1 MTKTK
6 TTKRALIASVLSLLV
21 CVSMLIGSTFAWFTD
36 TASTGVNT
44 IQAGKLDIAF
54 MMKEGNN
61 WVTAEGKTLNFTNAA
76 GEADIL
82 WEPGATFALPT
93 VKLVN
98 NGNLALKFNM
108 VVNGV
113 YGNLELADVLDVMIS
128 VNGAEAV
135 NAGTLS
141 QFMAD
146 PDGAAHGVILPAG
159 SEDTILPADTTIGAS
174 DEYTI
179 ALHMQETAGNKY
191 QGMSLSGMTFTA
203 MASQYTYE
211 SDSVDN
217 KYDANAA
224 TPAAPATI
232 NAELQ
237 ATVTAGAATEIKSSN
252 SDSLVT
258 ATIPANAISNSSE
271 VTAVALQVNT
281 TAATA
286 ESATYNIEFVTVESG
301 TSTDTEVTFNSAV
314 TVQLNIGKNLT
325 NVAVTHNGTE
335 NFTKGSSAANLT
347 DGQFYYD
354 EATGILY
361 VCSDAFSPYTI
372 TFAKASALQK
382 NNIENLVTAGYVKVA
397 TDDELKAAMTDGS
410 KIVLSDDIDLGNIT
424 ASGLT
429 VAKGSTVVID
439 LNGYSITAVDA
450 VTSGNNEVI
459 MNNGT
464 LTIKDSAATGK
475 ITVSA
480 TTDRSWNALSA
491 VISNL
496 GTVNVE
502 GGMLQHLGGTAMAYG
517 IDMRSVTLNNI
528 VTNITGGKVVSD
540 YIGIRLFSHEKN
552 TNDLTVSG
560 GVVSG
565 ERLSVWI
572 QSGNANSQ
580 ASVTVSGNG
589 LLDGNFL
596 QGHTGTNI
604 KVNIP
609 AANLNGEIE

>member
-1 MTKTK
+1 MRKQNS
-6 TTKRALIASVLSLLV
+6 TKRAWLASVLSLLL
-21 CVSMLIGSTFAWFTD
+21 CVSMLIGTTFAWFTD

-44 IQAGKLDIAF
+44 IQAGMLDIAF
-54 MMKEGNN
+54 MMKEGDD
-61 WVTAEGKTLNFTNAA
+61 WVTAEGETLKFANVD
-76 GEADIL
+76 GETDIL
-82 WEPGATFALPT
+82 WEPGATFKLPT

-113 YGNLELADVLDVMIS
+113 YGDLELADVLDVMIS

-146 PDGAAHGVILPAG
+146 PDGAAHGVILPTG
-159 SEDTILPADTTIGAS
+159 SEETDLAEDTTIGESA
-174 DEYTI
+174 EYTI

-191 QGMSLSGMTFTA
+191 QGMSLGGMTFTA
-203 MASQYTYE
+203 FASQYTYE
-211 SDSVDN
+211 NDMTNDQ
-217 KYDANAA
+217 YDKDALGVQ
-224 TPAAPATI
+224 
-232 NAELQ
+232 EQKVL
-237 ATVTAGAATEIKSSN
+237 
-252 SDSLVT
+252 DLVADGYT
-258 ATIPANAISNSSE
+258 K
-271 VTAVALQVNT
+271 VT
-281 TAATA
+281 TA
-286 ESATYNIEFVTVESG
+286 
-301 TSTDTEVTFNSAV
+301 
-314 TVQLNIGKNLT
+314 
-325 NVAVTHNGTE
+325 
-335 NFTKGSSAANLT
+335 
-347 DGQFYYD
+347 
-354 EATGILY
+354 
-361 VCSDAFSPYTI
+361 
-372 TFAKASALQK
+372 
-382 NNIENLVTAGYVKVA
+382 
-397 TDDELKAAMTDGS
+397 DELKAAMTDGS
-410 KIVLSDDIDLGNIT
+410 KVVLANDIDLGNIT

-439 LNGYSITAVDA
+439 LNGYAITAVDA

-464 LTIKDSAATGK
+464 LTIKDSVATGK

-517 IDMRSVTLNNI
+517 IDMRSVTNNNI

-540 YIGIRLFSHEKN
+540 YIGIRLFTN
-552 TNDLTVSG
+552 TTYTNDLTVSG

-572 QSGNANSQ
+572 QSSSANDK
-580 ASVTVSGNG
+580 AGVTVSGNG